1 MKKKYVKYKTIIL
14 KAKEKK
20 EKASTEGKKKK
31 TLHKESKHEESD
43 SSFMSNED
51 WNL

>member
-20 EKASTEGKKKK
+20 EKASTEGKKK

-43 SSFMSNED
+43 SSSMSNED